1 MLETDVNFSGEKDVS
16 QVDQFYTRK
25 YDKNE
30 YNSWKIG
37 KHLTEEGTL
46 FNFRRNGN
54 TRSNFIWVIYTVT

>member
-30 YNSWKIG
+30 YNS
-37 KHLTEEGTL
+37 
-46 FNFRRNGN
+46 
-54 TRSNFIWVIYTVT
+54 